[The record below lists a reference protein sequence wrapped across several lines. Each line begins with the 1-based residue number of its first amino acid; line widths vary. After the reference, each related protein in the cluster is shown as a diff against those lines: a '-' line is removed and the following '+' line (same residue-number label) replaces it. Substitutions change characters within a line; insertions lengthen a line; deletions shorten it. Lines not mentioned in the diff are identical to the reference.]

1 MLKSTQSSTE
11 LGMSVVDKIVKGKF
25 EKIYKFNDNDSSVTV
40 NEKNESIDMVDVLS
54 YLSKNMDIVSM
65 SKTEALENFTKTQVF
80 FNEELPNS
88 L

>member
-1 MLKSTQSSTE
+1 
-11 LGMSVVDKIVKGKF
+11 MSVVGKIVKGKF